1 MMSRRINISDRVR
14 PVAQVTAIEL
24 GRQFPN
30 HMQIESG
37 HLFRNRGVI
46 TREVTIVGD
55 SIR

>member
-14 PVAQVTAIEL
+14 PVAQVTAIEFC
-24 GRQFPN
+24 RQFAN
-30 HMQIESG
+30 HMQIEGG

-46 TREVTIVGD
+46 AREVTIVGD